1 MSKLSVTFFPC
12 IPTDS
17 FRGGFRQVDLELK
30 EGASLT
36 VELSFRTASYD
47 SGLLFLAA
55 QRNHSGYLAAGLR
68 GGALEIVLKRND
80 DGQTPPRVLHS
91 FDFILHNTSIHPSD
105 WHSLSVQYDQSLQLL
120 SVTLDNSIIHSQT
133 LTLGEAFSSVFF
145 SGMDSFLSHRLFHNL
160 PLASFFIGCLAN
172 VSIDSMPVVF
182 VPDHQ
187 NGIELGCCLIPR
199 RPSWCFQSSHSNLS
213 IPTPLYHDGSLL
225 ISFNLEFSAGG
236 LVLFTQAEPSQSLQL
251 YLSGHNL
258 SLIILSSQENNPT
271 ETLLNCPEVP
281 SAGEVH
287 SVEITLTS
295 ESIHCSVG
303 GGTANDMQLS
313 TELSLVFTDL
323 ILGSADV
330 HGVHHP
336 SFEGCIQH
344 FKLNGAEVMPSLGGN
359 HLIQPPPRWEELT
372 FDLHP
377 LIVDE
382 GEKVRL
388 SEQNVRITFPEE
400 FFADDFTIMYQQDIE
415 RALHIRL
422 VEGPYQGHL
431 VQGSSGNAVSEFT
444 YNALT
449 SQDNE
454 TQIFYQHSEISSGN
468 VTDEI
473 VIKLSVE
480 CGGSTAAAHQVLFNG
495 TLEITIIE
503 SIDIPL
509 EVTQNDA
516 MSIAAGSRR
525 VITPNHLT
533 VISRVSPIHVPS
545 EITFALQSIELVTC
559 DGISC
564 NEESGKLVKTYNP
577 NLPVIYF
584 SQQEIDEGKISFQHY
599 ERFGMEPVVIQL
611 LASTNGGSINVTID
625 VHPYKGRID
634 YLSRPGTCLFVK
646 EGSTAV
652 VEPKH
657 LNTTTNFEDQDPT
670 VNYDI
675 IIEPMYGYFERF
687 ITYHNITPDWH
698 PLTSVAPSTSGS
710 QISDVQHFTQE
721 DVDNGHVRYIHNH
734 SSILTQESVQF
745 RLRSS
750 NLTGDLETLCIQI
763 VPTAILLD
771 SHISIVAQQIRVD
784 ESGSVQINRG
794 LLTTTSSRTEDAFNG
809 VVSIEQMGIVYILE
823 AVPSHGRL
831 LISQRELGIGDNFTF
846 NEVSSGLLSYEH
858 RGTEDHSDSFRIYA
872 VATTTAT
879 LLIKS
884 PDPSP
889 VVTVNIAI
897 NPINNHLPVLS
908 DNLEPINPPEGGF
921 IVITENHIQVTDED
935 RPHEV
940 LTIFI
945 RRRGETHIG
954 FFALRDASDKPVP
967 RFTMHDVRERRVI
980 YQHRLNTSAPLI
992 QNQILRLDDGLKD
1005 HYVRGVSIAID
1016 RLLL

>member
-1 MSKLSVTFFPC
+1 M
-12 IPTDS
+12 
-17 FRGGFRQVDLELK
+17 ELK
-30 EGASLT
+30 EGASLK

-68 GGALEIVLKRND
+68 DGALEIVLKRND

-91 FDFILHNTSIHPSD
+91 FDFILHNTSTHPSD

-145 SGMDSFLSHRLFHNL
+145 SGMDSFLSHRLFHTL

-172 VSIDSMPVVF
+172 VSVDSMPVVF

-199 RPSWCFQSSHSNLS
+199 MPSWCFQSSHSNLS
-213 IPTPLYHDGSLL
+213 IPTPLYHNGSLL
-225 ISFNLEFSAGG
+225 ISFNLEPSASG

-251 YLSGHNL
+251 YLSSHNL
-258 SLIILSSQENNPT
+258 SLVILSSQENKTT
-271 ETLLNCPEVP
+271 ETLLNCPELP
-281 SAGEVH
+281 SAREVH
-287 SVEITLTS
+287 LVEITLTS
-295 ESIHCSVG
+295 ESIRCSIG
-303 GGTANDMQLS
+303 GSTASDMQLS
-313 TELSLVFTDL
+313 TELSLMFTDL
-323 ILGSADV
+323 ILGSAFV

-344 FKLNGAEVMPSLGGN
+344 FKLNGAEVTPSLGGN
-359 HLIQPPPRWEELT
+359 QLIQPPPRWEELT

-382 GEKVRL
+382 GDRVRL

-400 FFADDFTIMYQQDIE
+400 FFADDFTVMYQQDIK
-415 RALHIRL
+415 RSLHIRL

-503 SIDIPL
+503 SINIPL

-516 MSIAAGSRR
+516 MSIAAGTRR
-525 VITPNHLT
+525 VITSNHLT
-533 VISRVSPIHVPS
+533 VISLVSPIHVSS
-545 EITFALQSIELVTC
+545 EITFALQSIELVAC
-559 DGISC
+559 DGTSC

-599 ERFGMEPVVIQL
+599 ERFGVEPVVIQL

-625 VHPYKGRID
+625 VHPYNGRIK
-634 YLSRPGTCLFVK
+634 YLSPPGTCLFVK

-652 VEPKH
+652 VGPKH
-657 LNTTTNFEDQDPT
+657 LNTTTNFQDQDPT

-675 IIEPMYGYFERF
+675 IVEPMYGYFERF

-734 SSILTQESVQF
+734 SLTQESVQF

-750 NLTGDLETLCIQI
+750 NLTGDVETLCIQI

-771 SHISIVAQQIRVD
+771 SHISIVAQLIRVD

-794 LLTTTSSRTEDAFNG
+794 LLTTTSSPTEDAFNE

-823 AVPSHGRL
+823 AVPSHGSL

-846 NEVSSGLLSYEH
+846 DEVSSGLLSYEH

-872 VATTTAT
+872 VATTTST

-889 VVTVNIAI
+889 VVTVNIAV

-908 DNLEPINPPEGGF
+908 DNLVPINPPEGGF

-954 FFALRDASDKPVP
+954 FFARRDASDKPVS
-967 RFTMHDVRERRVI
+967 RFTMRDVRERRVI
-980 YQHRLNTSAPLI
+980 YQHRLNTSAPLT
-992 QNQILRLDDGLKD
+992 QNQIVRLDDGLKD
-1005 HYVRGVSIAID
+1005 HYVRGVSAAID
-1016 RLLL
+1016 